1 MREAQICKAQTA
13 FAALKVPLAAKC
25 GEDLHF
31 RCCKMNHSVSQLPGN
46 EGASRISLCSS
57 AIKPMPFWAATNFQF
72 LSLLIGRQI
81 YIEYMHNMK
90 TKELTQEQIWISKNK
105 QYYLNSNYS
114 TNFYILRQIERNEQK
129 TKHPSKWA
137 NAYSY
142 TLQNS
147 RYNSIGIH

>member
-1 MREAQICKAQTA
+1 
-13 FAALKVPLAAKC
+13 
-25 GEDLHF
+25 
-31 RCCKMNHSVSQLPGN
+31 
-46 EGASRISLCSS
+46 
-57 AIKPMPFWAATNFQF
+57 MPFWAATNFQF
-72 LSLLIGRQI
+72 LFLLIGRQI

-114 TNFYILRQIERNEQK
+114 TNFYILRQIERNKQK